1 MDGDP
6 KKAQLFFKVHWVG
19 MKDTTWKW
27 TMRKFEIN
35 ESLHMFLR
43 NHSSRSVQNLV
54 PKNLE
59 VVRFD
64 SDSKEENFEGIDL

>member
-1 MDGDP
+1 
-6 KKAQLFFKVHWVG
+6 
-19 MKDTTWKW
+19 
-27 TMRKFEIN
+27 MRKFEIN

-59 VVRFD
+59 DVRFD